1 MDYIYINYSVWCMFL
16 IYTLKYR
23 NLSLLSFSLRYLRT
37 NKCTGSWFIFFGIP
51 TCSFC
56 NKFRPIFKDFS
67 ESYEGEHIVFA
78 EVNCAKSKRTCRRF
92 QTRQYPTLKMLH
104 KHKVYHYPDPH
115 RKVET
120 MTAYLD
126 DIESNEDGKSIPDEI
141 TAFIQWREELRAD
154 LDRLFKYKKNALFAA
169 FSVGLVCGV
178 ILTVITNKLCCGKS
192 KKEKDAWLNC

>member
-1 MDYIYINYSVWCMFL
+1 
-16 IYTLKYR
+16 
-23 NLSLLSFSLRYLRT
+23 
-37 NKCTGSWFIFFGIP
+37 
-51 TCSFC
+51 
-56 NKFRPIFKDFS
+56 
-67 ESYEGEHIVFA
+67 
-78 EVNCAKSKRTCRRF
+78 
-92 QTRQYPTLKMLH
+92 MLH

-126 DIESNEDGKSIPDEI
+126 DIESNEDGKAIPDEI

-192 KKEKDAWLNC
+192 KKEKDA